1 MEEGV
6 GLQCKI
12 AEVNVKESEG
22 SNEGASRKRGFKRR
36 SKHKGI
42 GFKAILKASRN
53 SREVQTK
60 EQEVFPFLFL
70 ELRWFFLK
78 TGINFIK
85 HNILRRFSITAL
97 ESAS

>member
-36 SKHKGI
+36 SKHKVL
-42 GFKAILKASRN
+42 GFKAISKASRN
-53 SREVQTK
+53 SRENYDG
-60 EQEVFPFLFL
+60 
-70 ELRWFFLK
+70 FFLK
-78 TGINFIK
+78 IGINFIK

>member
-12 AEVNVKESEG
+12 VEVNVKESEG

-70 ELRWFFLK
+70 ELR
-78 TGINFIK
+78 
-85 HNILRRFSITAL
+85 RFSSKNRHKFYKT
-97 ESAS
+97 

>member
-36 SKHKGI
+36 SKHKVL
-42 GFKAILKASRN
+42 GFKAISKASRN

-60 EQEVFPFLFL
+60 EQAVFPFLFL
-70 ELRWFFLK
+70 ELRRFFSKNRHKFYK
-78 TGINFIK
+78 T
-85 HNILRRFSITAL
+85 
-97 ESAS
+97 